1 MYRKIFTHVDMSI
14 VLLFYDIFRSLFLPN
29 PLKII
34 YQGVNAK
41 EFYLLLYS
49 IALRAFSLS
58 PLETDLISYSTN

>member
-29 PLKII
+29 PSKII
-34 YQGVNAK
+34 YRGVNAK

-49 IALRAFSLS
+49 ITLRAFSRS